1 MRPLRRIEKMV
12 VRFGEWSLEK
22 LPRLLWR
29 ISLLL
34 TLVIVLVQ
42 ATMWQTR
49 KTEREAIARELA
61 ENGTLIEEMRERL
74 NAIEAEIAMRET
86 MAKVIE
92 CESSGRHEG
101 VWGDGGRSYGIAQ
114 FQRRTF
120 GYLAEKSG
128 IEGLDWKDR
137 DDQIWLLRWSIDNGY
152 GDLWTCYRKI
162 KG

>member
-1 MRPLRRIEKMV
+1 MRALRWIEEMV

-61 ENGTLIEEMRERL
+61 ENGALIEEMRERL
-74 NAIEAEIAMRET
+74 DALESEINIREEVE
-86 MAKVIE
+86 KIIE
-92 CESSGRHEG
+92 CESGGRHDG

-120 GYLAEKSG
+120 SYLAEKSG

-137 DDQIWLLRWSIDNGY
+137 DDQILLLRWSIDNGY